1 MTSEITNIPIHVSII
16 MDGNGRWA
24 RRKGYE
30 RLLGHNAG
38 VESVKAA
45 VKYAREKGIRY
56 LSLFAF
62 SEENWERPE
71 EEVAGLMALMAKGI
85 ATERQSLVRNNIRLR
100 VIGNRDQIPKGLRG
114 VVEEIEAA
122 TLSNSSLDLIVM
134 FSYSGRWDILQAAR
148 RYGEI
153 CAKATREG
161 LPLPDLDQNS
171 FTELLSTEGIPD
183 PDLIIRT
190 SGEQRISNY
199 MLWQAAYTEFYF
211 TDVLWPDFR
220 KTDFDLAL
228 ESFNNR
234 QRRFGK
240 LK

>member
-1 MTSEITNIPIHVSII
+1 

-24 RRKGYE
+24 RKKGYE

-62 SEENWERPE
+62 SEENWGRPD
-71 EEVAGLMALMAKGI
+71 EEVSGLMALMAKGI
-85 ATERQSLVRNNIRLR
+85 ATERESLVRNNIRLR

-148 RYGEI
+148 KYGEI

-161 LPLPDLDQNS
+161 LSLPDLDQNS
-171 FTELLSTEGIPD
+171 FTELLSTVGIPD

>member
-62 SEENWERPE
+62 SEENWGRPD

-85 ATERQSLVRNNIRLR
+85 ATERESLVKNNIRLR

-114 VVEEIEAA
+114 FVEEIEAA

>member
-1 MTSEITNIPIHVSII
+1 

-62 SEENWERPE
+62 SEENWGRPD

-85 ATERQSLVRNNIRLR
+85 ATERESLVKNNIRLR

-114 VVEEIEAA
+114 FVEEIEAA

>member
-1 MTSEITNIPIHVSII
+1 

-24 RRKGYE
+24 RKKGYE

-62 SEENWERPE
+62 SEENWGRPD
-71 EEVAGLMALMAKGI
+71 EEVSGLMALMAKGI
-85 ATERQSLVRNNIRLR
+85 ATERESLVRNNIRLR

-148 RYGEI
+148 KYGEI

-161 LPLPDLDQNS
+161 LSLPDLDQNS
-171 FTELLSTEGIPD
+171 FTELLSTVGIPD

-220 KTDFDLAL
+220 KTDFDMALA
-228 ESFNNR
+228 SFNNR

>member
-1 MTSEITNIPIHVSII
+1 MISKITNIPIHVSII

-24 RRKGYE
+24 RKKGYE

-62 SEENWERPE
+62 SEENWGRPD
-71 EEVAGLMALMAKGI
+71 EEVSGLMALMAKGI
-85 ATERQSLVRNNIRLR
+85 ATERESLVRNNIRLR

-148 RYGEI
+148 KYGEI

-161 LPLPDLDQNS
+161 LSLPDLDQNS
-171 FTELLSTEGIPD
+171 FTELLSTVGIPD

>member
-1 MTSEITNIPIHVSII
+1 MISKITNIPIHVSII

-24 RRKGYE
+24 RKKGYE

-62 SEENWERPE
+62 SEENWGRPD
-71 EEVAGLMALMAKGI
+71 EEVSGLMALMAKGI
-85 ATERQSLVRNNIRLR
+85 ATERESLVRNNIRLR

-148 RYGEI
+148 KYGEI

-161 LPLPDLDQNS
+161 LSLPDLGQNS
-171 FTELLSTEGIPD
+171 FTELLSTVGIPD

>member
-1 MTSEITNIPIHVSII
+1 MTAEITGIPTHVSII

-24 RRKGYE
+24 RKKGYE
-30 RLLGHNAG
+30 RLFGHNAG
-38 VESVKAA
+38 VESVKIA
-45 VKYAREKGIRY
+45 VEYAREKGIRY

-62 SEENWERPE
+62 SEENWGRPD
-71 EEVAGLMALMAKGI
+71 EEVSGLMALMAN
-85 ATERQSLVRNNIRLR
+85 AVVAERPTFAKYDIRFR
-100 VIGNRDQIPKGLRG
+100 IIGNREQLPDDLIAA
-114 VVEEIEAA
+114 VEEVEIE

-134 FSYSGRWDILQAAR
+134 LSYSGRWDILQAAR

-153 CAKATREG
+153 CANATKEG
-161 LPLPDLDQNS
+161 VPIPYLDQDS
-171 FTELLSTEGIPD
+171 FMGLLSTEGLPD

-211 TDVLWPDFR
+211 TEVLWPDFR
-220 KTDFDLAL
+220 KTDFDKAL
-228 ESFNNR
+228 VSFNNR

>member
-1 MTSEITNIPIHVSII
+1 

>member
-62 SEENWERPE
+62 SEENWGRPD

-85 ATERQSLVRNNIRLR
+85 ATERESLVKNNIRLR